1 MFTNL
6 ANLLLGAS
14 SAASGAESETAC
26 CPADEMAC
34 CDCDELSV
42 QEAEDDWL
50 LVDAQL
56 QRGAMLASMAVAP
69 RSRSASVSA
78 LLEES
83 WFVTPPPCFTSQGP
97 VELET
102 SPLENLLIEH
112 PSMSVYH
119 RPAMPQHTPSP
130 RSASLSPPP
139 RGRARQPLAA
149 VNPRPQRTLVTLAKQ
164 QQQQN
169 AAVQAAQKVQQ
180 KVGAQQMRRT
190 ALDRNNKARDVGSAR
205 NKRPRRCDHQ
215 MRHSGANNN
224 RKC

>member
-6 ANLLLGAS
+6 ANLLLGATAT
-14 SAASGAESETAC
+14 SAEHEEEDC
-26 CPADEMAC
+26 CPGEA
-34 CDCDELSV
+34 ELSV
-42 QEAEDDWL
+42 LEAEDGDWL
-50 LVDAQL
+50 LVEAAQL
-56 QRGAMLASMAVAP
+56 QRGALLASMAVAP
-69 RSRSASVSA
+69 RSRSHSVSA
-78 LLEES
+78 LEES
-83 WFVTPPPCFTSQGP
+83 WFVTPPPCFNSQGP

-119 RPAMPQHTPSP
+119 RPHHSIAAAPLQQ

-139 RGRARQPLAA
+139 RGRRARQPLTA
-149 VNPRPQRTLVTLAKQ
+149 VNPRPPRPLCITLAKQ
-164 QQQQN
+164 HQQQN

-180 KVGAQQMRRT
+180 KVGAQQMRRA